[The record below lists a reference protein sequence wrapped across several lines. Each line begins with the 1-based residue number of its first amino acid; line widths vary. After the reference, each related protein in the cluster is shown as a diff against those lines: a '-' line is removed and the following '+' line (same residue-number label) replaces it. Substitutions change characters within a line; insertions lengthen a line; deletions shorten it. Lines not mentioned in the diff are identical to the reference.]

1 MPRIKIIRWK
11 RKRREKR
18 HLETNSG
25 SVFEFLWE
33 IGKFKIKILQKK
45 RKKKKEE
52 RKREREREKKK
63 KRE

>member
-18 HLETNSG
+18 PLETNSG

-45 RKKKKEE
+45 RKKKRGKE
-52 RKREREREKKK
+52 KRERERKK